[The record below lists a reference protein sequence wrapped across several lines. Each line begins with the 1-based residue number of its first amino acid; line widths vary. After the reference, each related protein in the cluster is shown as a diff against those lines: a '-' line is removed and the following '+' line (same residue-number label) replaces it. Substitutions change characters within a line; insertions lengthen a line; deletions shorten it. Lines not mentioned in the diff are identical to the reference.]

1 VRGEGEMMEMSGRS
15 GGKGWYD
22 GDELE
27 VRRRR
32 VGCWR

>member
-1 VRGEGEMMEMSGRS
+1 MIEMSGRS
-15 GGKGWYD
+15 GGKEWYD
-22 GDELE
+22 GNEWE